1 MNKLLLITLS
11 ALAITMGG
19 AQAQSSAPAG
29 AAYSASISA
38 PFNSPLDSRVKYYAY
53 NADVVYTLPIT
64 VGMHTHIQLAA
75 DEVLIEKPKL
85 GETIQWRITGN
96 EHNLYIKALQPN
108 TSTSLTLVT
117 DKRSYQFEI
126 VSTTESSK
134 RIQKAYFTYPDD
146 DEKMELTLLSQIK
159 EKKGEGNRLD
169 SLKVAPSVDPAQLN
183 FNYTVTGTA
192 AFKPSA
198 VYDDGKFTY
207 FRLPATQDLPAI
219 FMLEDGSRNKLSP
232 INYAV
237 KGDQIIIER
246 LAKNFVMK
254 LGKEELR
261 IAQGK

>member
-1 MNKLLLITLS
+1 MNKLILIALS
-11 ALAITMGG
+11 AFAITMGV
-19 AQAQSSAPAG
+19 ANAQSNAPG
-29 AAYSASISA
+29 TPAYVASISA
-38 PFNSPLDSRVKYYAY
+38 PYNSPLDSRVKFYAY

-64 VGMHTHIQLAA
+64 VGMHTHIQLGA

-108 TSTSLTLVT
+108 TSTSLTLIT

-134 RIQKAYFTYPDD
+134 RIQKAYFTYPDE
-146 DEKMELTLLSQIK
+146 DEKMELTLQHQIK
-159 EKKGEGNRLD
+159 DKKGEGQRLD
-169 SLKVAPSVDPAQLN
+169 SLKVSTSVDPAQLN

-219 FMLEDGSRNKLSP
+219 FMLEEGSRNKLSP

-246 LAKNFVMK
+246 MAKNFVMK